1 MILRFGRFSSGKIK
15 EKESI
20 SKEWRKNG
28 LEVGQKITITNES
41 DENDT
46 TRKK

>member
-28 LEVGQKITITNES
+28 LEVGQKITITSERE
-41 DENDT
+41 DYDT
-46 TRKK
+46 IRKK